1 MNRYCRFVLLFV
13 AVLTLCLGLAA
24 CQKPA
29 SSPQATSIPPV
40 AKANADIVSA
50 EAYIVPLKKAD
61 LSFRAS
67 GSVKAILVEEGDVV
81 KEGQELARLD
91 TRALELAVRQAEAE
105 VKSAQAQLAK
115 AEAGARN
122 EEIAAAEAAVAIAQ
136 AGVKARENGVKVAE
150 GNLASAQSAQKDAQV
165 GVKIAESAVAT
176 AQGNLAA
183 AQANLSIAQ
192 ASLDKLTAGPT
203 ERELLI
209 AQKQIE
215 AAKNDL
221 WGLQAQRDAIGG
233 ARKYGGEDEYQAAQ
247 GQVAAAE
254 SRVEIA
260 QLQYDELK
268 AGARVEDIAMS
279 KAQVE
284 QAKAGVA
291 TAQAQLRQ
299 AQTQVESAQAKAS
312 QAEASV
318 QIAQAQLGQAQS
330 DVESAQAQAQ
340 QAQAQLALLR
350 AGSRSEDI
358 AAAQAAVARAEAA
371 LAIAQKGLD
380 DATLKAPFDGVVG
393 AILLDEGETALPQ
406 ATAMRIGDLTQM
418 RVETEDLSEVDI
430 SQVQV
435 GQKADITVDALNGK
449 KFTGTV
455 VRISPIAADLR
466 GDKVYTVLL
475 DLGVGPDS
483 GLRWGMSAF
492 VEINVR

>member
-1 MNRYCRFVLLFV
+1 MNRYNRFALLLV
-13 AVLTLCLGLAA
+13 TALALCLGLAA

-81 KEGQELARLD
+81 EEGQELARLD

-136 AGVKARENGVKVAE
+136 AGVRARENGVKVAE

-449 KFTGTV
+449 RFTGTV